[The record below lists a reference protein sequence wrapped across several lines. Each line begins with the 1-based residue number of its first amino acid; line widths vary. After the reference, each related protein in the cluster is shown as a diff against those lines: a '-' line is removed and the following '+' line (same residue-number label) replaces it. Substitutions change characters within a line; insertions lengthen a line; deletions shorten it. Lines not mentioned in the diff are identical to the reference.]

1 LIVAEEKRKVKIKI
15 EKLRKAFG
23 EVVAVKDIDL
33 DIYEG
38 DFLTLLGPSGC
49 GKTTTLRA
57 ISGLEEATDGKIY
70 INDKLVFSKKD
81 ELIVAP
87 SKRNVGLI
95 FQSYALWP
103 HMTVEANIAFGL
115 KIKKLPKNEID
126 KRVKNILADVH
137 LEGYGK
143 RYPSELSGGQQ
154 QRVAIARMLI
164 NRPQIFL
171 MDEPLSNL
179 DARLRIEMRSE
190 LIQLHNRTGATTIY
204 VTHDQEEAMTLST
217 RICVMNEGVIRQ
229 IASPEEIYGR
239 PADMFVAG
247 FISNP
252 QMNFFKGIVEQKG
265 AKTVI
270 KAGGFSVE
278 VPKDIVGNRNEVV
291 FAVRPEDFVI
301 DPKGTSYNIKTRL
314 PAGSFQI
321 AMANNGDEK
330 DIALM
335 FDGEEDITTGEVI
348 KLVIKKDK
356 FHIFDKKTEKR
367 LN

>member
-1 LIVAEEKRKVKIKI
+1 MSVDKRKVKIKI

-23 EVVAVKDIDL
+23 DVVAVNDIDL

-57 ISGLEEATDGKIY
+57 ISGLEEASGGKIY
-70 INDKLVFSKKD
+70 INDELVFSKKD

-87 SKRNVGLI
+87 SKRNLGLI

-115 KIKKLPKNEID
+115 KINKVPQDEINR
-126 KRVKNILADVH
+126 RVTAILADVH
-137 LEGYGK
+137 LEEYGK

-164 NRPQIFL
+164 NEPQIFL

-190 LIQLHNRTGATTIY
+190 LIQLHDRTEATTIY

-229 IASPEEIYGR
+229 VDTPEVIYGK
-239 PADMFVAG
+239 PADTFVAG

-252 QMNFFKGIVEQKG
+252 QMNFFTGLIERKDGKSFIS
-265 AKTVI
+265 
-270 KAGGFSVE
+270 AGGFLVE
-278 VPKDIVGNRNEVV
+278 VPNNIIGDREEVI
-291 FAVRPEDFVI
+291 FAVRPEHLLI
-301 DPKGTSYNIKTRL
+301 DPDGTPYSIKTCL

-321 AMANNGDEK
+321 AMAYKGEESH
-330 DIALM
+330 IALL
-335 FDGEEDITTGEVI
+335 FDGEVKVAAGEEV
-348 KLVIKKDK
+348 KLSIQKDK
-356 FHIFDKKTEKR
+356 FHIFDKETEKR

>member
-1 LIVAEEKRKVKIKI
+1 MVEKKRKIKIKI
-15 EKLRKAFG
+15 EKLRKAFSD
-23 EVVAVKDIDL
+23 VIAVNDIDL

-70 INDKLVFSKKD
+70 INDNLVFSRKD
-81 ELIVAP
+81 ELVVTP

-115 KIKKLPKNEID
+115 KIKKLPKDEID
-126 KRVKNILADVH
+126 KRVKAILADVH
-137 LEGYGK
+137 LQDYGK

-179 DARLRIEMRSE
+179 DARLRIEMRAE

-229 IASPEEIYGR
+229 VGSPEEIYGK

-252 QMNFFKGIVEQKG
+252 QMNFFEGFVEKKDG
-265 AKTVI
+265 KNFVN
-270 KAGGFSVE
+270 AGGFSVE
-278 VPKDIVGNRNEVV
+278 VKEEVV
-291 FAVRPEDFVI
+291 GDRKEVIFAVRPEDFEL
-301 DPKGTSYNIKTRL
+301 KSEGTPYIIKTRL
-314 PAGSFQI
+314 LAGNFQI
-321 AMANNGDEK
+321 VMAARNNEK
-330 DIALM
+330 NIALLL
-335 FDGEEDITTGEVI
+335 DGETKVTVEEEMKLGI
-348 KLVIKKDK
+348 KIGK
-356 FHIFDKKTEKR
+356 FHIFDKDSEKR

>member
-1 LIVAEEKRKVKIKI
+1 VSDGKKVKIKI

-23 EVVAVKDIDL
+23 NVVAVNDIDL

-57 ISGLEEATDGKIY
+57 ISGLEEATDGKIF
-70 INDKLVFSKKD
+70 INDTLVFSRKD
-81 ELIVAP
+81 ELVVAP

-115 KIKKLPKNEID
+115 KIKKLPQDEID
-126 KRVKNILADVH
+126 KRVKAILADVH
-137 LEGYGK
+137 LEEYGK

-179 DARLRIEMRSE
+179 DARLRIEMRAE

-204 VTHDQEEAMTLST
+204 VTHDQEEAMTLSS

-229 IASPEEIYGR
+229 VASPEEIYDK

-252 QMNFFKGIVEQKG
+252 QMNFFEGLVEKDG
-265 AKTVI
+265 SKVII

-278 VPKDIVGNRNEVV
+278 VNKDIVGDRKEVV
-291 FAVRPEDFVI
+291 FAVRPEDFI
-301 DPKGTSYNIKTRL
+301 IEKNGTTYKIITRL

-321 AMANNGDEK
+321 AMANRNDEK
-330 DIALM
+330 DIALL
-335 FDGEEDITTGEVI
+335 FTGEEKIVAGDEV
-348 KLVIKKDK
+348 KLSIKKNK
-356 FHIFDKKTEKR
+356 FHIFDKDSEKR

>member
-1 LIVAEEKRKVKIKI
+1 MENNNSKIKLSG
-15 EKLRKAFG
+15 LRKEFG
-23 EVVAVKDIDL
+23 DVVAVKDIDL

-57 ISGLEEATDGKIY
+57 ISGLEEASGGKIF
-70 INDKLVFSKKD
+70 IDGKLVFSKED
-81 ELIVAP
+81 EIIVAP
-87 SKRNVGLI
+87 SKRNLGLI

-103 HMTVEANIAFGL
+103 HMSVYENIAFGL
-115 KIKKLPKNEID
+115 KVKKLPADEIK
-126 KRVKNILADVH
+126 KRVEDILKDVQ
-137 LEGYGK
+137 LEEYGE

-179 DARLRIEMRSE
+179 DARLRMEMRSE
-190 LIQLHNRTGATTIY
+190 LKQLHTKTKATTIY

-229 IASPEEIYGR
+229 VGTPEEVYSS
-239 PADMFVAG
+239 PADVFVAG

-252 QMNFFKGIVEQKG
+252 KMNFFNGKVEKINN
-265 AKTVI
+265 KI
-270 KAGGFSVE
+270 FIEAGGFSVE
-278 VPKDIVGNRNEVV
+278 VSSDIVGNRSEVRL
-291 FAVRPEDFVI
+291 AVRPEDISISDTGV
-301 DPKGTSYNIKTRL
+301 PYTVQTRL
-314 PAGSFQI
+314 PTGSSQIVMAEDQSGNSITLLFNTEQVFQV
-321 AMANNGDEK
+321 GDVMRLSIK
-330 DIALM
+330 QKRFHL
-335 FDGEEDITTGEVI
+335 FDNESG
-348 KLVIKKDK
+348 L
-356 FHIFDKKTEKR
+356 R

>member
-1 LIVAEEKRKVKIKI
+1 MSDKTGKVKIKI

-23 EVVAVKDIDL
+23 DVVAVKDIDL
-33 DIYEG
+33 LIYEG

-57 ISGLEEATDGKIY
+57 ISGLEEASGGKIY
-70 INDKLVFSKKD
+70 INDKLVFSKED
-81 ELIVAP
+81 ELVVAP

-115 KIKKLPKNEID
+115 KIKKLPKEEID
-126 KRVKNILADVH
+126 KRVTDILADVH
-137 LEGYGK
+137 LEEYGK

-164 NRPQIFL
+164 NQPQIFL

-190 LIQLHNRTGATTIY
+190 LILLHNRTNATTIY

-229 IASPEEIYGR
+229 VGSPEEIYNT

-252 QMNFFKGIVEQKG
+252 QMNFFKGLVEKQNGK
-265 AKTVI
+265 ATI
-270 KAGGFSVE
+270 KAGGFSIQVNE
-278 VPKDIVGNRNEVV
+278 DIVGSRAEVV
-291 FAVRPEDFVI
+291 LAVRPEDFLI
-301 DPKGTSYNIKTRL
+301 EEKGPSYTVKTRL
-314 PAGSFQI
+314 PTGSAQI
-321 AMANNGDEK
+321 VMANRNGEK
-330 DIALM
+330 DIAIM
-335 FDGEEDITTGEVI
+335 FDTEVKITPDEEIGLKI
-348 KLVIKKDK
+348 KSGK
-356 FHIFDKKTEKR
+356 FHIFDKDSELR

>member
-1 LIVAEEKRKVKIKI
+1 MSDEKRKVKIKI

-23 EVVAVKDIDL
+23 DVVAVNDIDL
-33 DIYEG
+33 LIYEG
-38 DFLTLLGPSGC
+38 DFITLLGPSGC

-70 INDKLVFSKKD
+70 INDKLVFSRKD
-81 ELIVAP
+81 EIIVAP

-115 KIKKLPKNEID
+115 KIKKLPKDEID
-126 KRVKNILADVH
+126 KRVKEMLIDVH
-137 LEGYGK
+137 LEEYGK

-217 RICVMNEGVIRQ
+217 RICVMNEGIIRQ
-229 IASPEEIYGR
+229 IGSPEEIYGK

-252 QMNFFKGIVEQKG
+252 QMNFFEGVVERKGNKAFIS
-265 AKTVI
+265 
-270 KAGGFSVE
+270 AGGFSVG
-278 VPKDIVGNRNEVV
+278 VKNDVVGDRREVV
-291 FAVRPEDFVI
+291 FAVRPEDLVI
-301 DPKGTSYNIKTRL
+301 DQNGTPYMVETRL

-321 AMANNGDEK
+321 AMAKRNDEK
-330 DIALM
+330 EIALL
-335 FDGEEDITTGEVI
+335 FDGEVKIAVGKEI
-348 KLVIKKDK
+348 KLSVKEDK
-356 FHIFDKKTEKR
+356 FHIFDKKSEKR

>member
-1 LIVAEEKRKVKIKI
+1 VSEEEKKVKIKI

-23 EVVAVKDIDL
+23 DVVAVNDIDL
-33 DIYEG
+33 LIYEG
-38 DFLTLLGPSGC
+38 DFITLLGPSGC

-70 INDKLVFSKKD
+70 INGELVFSKKD

-115 KIKKLPKNEID
+115 KVKKLPQDEID
-126 KRVKNILADVH
+126 KRVKAILADVH
-137 LEGYGK
+137 MEEYGK

-179 DARLRIEMRSE
+179 DARLRIEMRAE

-217 RICVMNEGVIRQ
+217 RICVMNEGIIRQ
-229 IASPEEIYGR
+229 VGSPEEIYGK

-252 QMNFFKGIVEQKG
+252 QMNFFKGLVERKEG
-265 AKTVI
+265 KTFVN
-270 KAGGFSVE
+270 AGGFSVE
-278 VPKDIVGNRNEVV
+278 LKNDVIGDRKEVV
-291 FAVRPEDFVI
+291 FAIRPEDLVI
-301 DPKGTSYNIKTRL
+301 DKNGIPYMVKTRL

-321 AMANNGDEK
+321 AMAKRNDDK
-330 DIALM
+330 DIALL
-335 FDGEEDITTGEVI
+335 FDGEIKIVAGEEI
-348 KLVIKKDK
+348 KLSVKKNK
-356 FHIFDKKTEKR
+356 IHIFDKETEKR

>member
-1 LIVAEEKRKVKIKI
+1 MSDEKRKVKIKI

-23 EVVAVKDIDL
+23 NVVAVNDIDL

-38 DFLTLLGPSGC
+38 DFITLLGPSGC

-57 ISGLEEATDGKIY
+57 ISGLEEATDGKIF
-70 INDKLVFSKKD
+70 INDSLVFSRQD

-115 KIKKLPKNEID
+115 KIKKLPQDEID
-126 KRVKNILADVH
+126 NRVKAILADVH
-137 LEGYGK
+137 LEDYGK

-229 IASPEEIYGR
+229 IGSPEEIYGK

-252 QMNFFKGIVEQKG
+252 QMNFFEGIVEGQNG
-265 AKTVI
+265 KTVVN
-270 KAGGFSVE
+270 AGGFSVE
-278 VPKDIVGNRNEVV
+278 VDKNIVGDRKEVV
-291 FAVRPEDFVI
+291 FAIRPEDFII
-301 DPKGTSYNIKTRL
+301 DGEGIPYLVKTRL
-314 PAGSFQI
+314 PTGSFQI
-321 AMANNGDEK
+321 AMANRNEEK
-330 DIALM
+330 DIALL
-335 FDGEEDITTGEVI
+335 FDGEVKITAGEEI
-348 KLVIKKDK
+348 KLSVKGNK
-356 FHIFDKKTEKR
+356 FHIFDKKSEKR